1 MGEANSAQ
9 VVRGFRENTDR
20 LATSNL
26 PNWGVENQVYLKART
41 DTLDNILTYRL
52 SQS

>member
-9 VVRGFRENTDR
+9 VVRGCRENTGW

-26 PNWGVENQVYLKART
+26 PNSGVENQVYLKART